1 MTEVS
6 RNSLARALDG
16 SELLSIARVTPPSR
30 VSGLMGPARSL
41 VEAVLATSRKGPV
54 VVVVPDERRLPPA
67 ASDLSSFLHALGS
80 DRRVLPFP
88 AFALDPY
95 RGLSPHLDVVA
106 ARLKALAAILARE
119 DVVVLA
125 SAPAVLYRTAEPSVL
140 KRSIRALR
148 PKDTVDPLELERF
161 FVLGGYRYED
171 PVTTPGDFT
180 RRGGILDVFPTA
192 SEWPVRVELIGDE
205 IEEIRTFDPES
216 QRARE
221 KLAVAEIGPASEW
234 PVSEESLRALGGDE
248 ALSRAGV
255 GFLVPILPQYQAS
268 LFDYLAPDDL
278 FIAEEPASI
287 AHAAESEWERVLTS
301 YAEADDLD
309 RSRYAEPVKLLL
321 DLGELDSRIE
331 SRAVSL
337 REMGI
342 LGEDTHHLSTHI
354 LPSYRGRVSEFLGEV
369 RARLDSGQQVRVFAG
384 GEGMAER
391 CVELFAEAGIAA
403 GRTADDSRGV
413 VHLELGSLSQSFAVP
428 SLALAILTASDVF
441 AEPPRPTA
449 RRGLKLG
456 RFLSDFRDLKV
467 GDYVVHTDHGIGVF
481 VGLSR
486 LEEPSARAQREPK
499 ASRDLPSQRFG
510 GSAEARRA
518 EAEARAA
525 GVGPRGTET
534 DPSAPAEPE
543 PQGSLPQR
551 FSTNRR
557 GGTELVALEYLGG
570 DKLYVPVDRLDLLE
584 KYSSSEGKRPRLDK
598 LGGTG
603 WERVKRRVRKSMR
616 DMAQELLRLYAQ
628 RKAAPGYAFSLD
640 NPWMREF
647 EGLFAFEE
655 TPDQRQAIED
665 VKRDMETP
673 SPMDRLICGDVG
685 YGKTEVAM
693 RAAFKTVSDGKQVAV
708 LVPTTV
714 LASQHLATF
723 QERFAP
729 FPVRIEML
737 SRFRS
742 RKEQKATL
750 DDLAAGKVDIVIG
763 THRLLSKDVSFAD
776 LGLLVVDEEQRF
788 GVSHKER
795 LKALRHGVD
804 ALALT
809 ATPIPRTLHMSLS
822 GIRDLSVIETPPK
835 DRMAIQTHISRLD
848 SKVLSEAIRYELGRG
863 GQVYFVHNRVGSIYS
878 MANYL
883 KRLVPEARIVVGHG
897 QMREHE
903 LEAVMLSFIRGEF
916 DILVSTTIIE
926 NGLDIPRVNTL
937 IVNRADRYGLSQ
949 LYQLR
954 GRVGRSNVRAYAYF
968 LVPEETHLT
977 PLARRR
983 LAAIREFSELGAG
996 FRIAAL
1002 DLELRGAGN
1011 LLGGEQHGHIDAVG
1025 FDLYC
1030 RLLDETVSELE
1041 TGEAPAAAR
1050 ANLNLR
1056 IELRIPEEFIPDM
1069 NQRMSIYKRASSA
1082 NDRETLERLQDETR
1096 DRYGP
1101 LPERLL
1107 QFFEYGRL
1115 KVLANDIG
1123 LSGIERE
1130 RGKLAFRLGPGA
1142 RLSAANLARL
1152 ATGLDEASVASEGET
1167 VVLRIPLAA
1176 GSEASEVLSGVR
1188 EVLLRLDRYS
1198 KMT

>member
-1 MTEVS
+1 MTERGRS
-6 RNSLARALDG
+6 SLDRALDG
-16 SELLSIARVTPPSR
+16 SEVLEIARVTPPAR

-41 VEAVLATSRKGPV
+41 VEAVLASSRKGPV

-67 ASDLSSFLHALGS
+67 VSDLTSFLHALGS
-80 DRRVLPFP
+80 ERRVLPFP

-106 ARLKALAAILARE
+106 ARLKALAGLLSRE
-119 DVVVLA
+119 DVIVVA

-140 KRSIRALR
+140 QSSTRTLR
-148 PKDTVDPLELERF
+148 PKETVDPLELERF

-180 RRGGILDVFPTA
+180 RRGGILDVFPSA
-192 SEWPVRVELIGDE
+192 SEWPIRIELVGDE

-216 QRARE
+216 QRTRE
-221 KLAVAEIGPASEW
+221 TLAEAKIGPASEW
-234 PVSEESLRALGGDE
+234 PVSEEHLRALGGDE
-248 ALSRAGV
+248 ALDRAGV
-255 GFLVPILPQYQAS
+255 GFLLPILPQYQAS
-268 LFDYLAPDDL
+268 LFDHLESDDL
-278 FIAEEPASI
+278 LIAEEPASI
-287 AHAAESEWERVLTS
+287 DHAAETEWERVLAS
-301 YAEADDLD
+301 YGEADDLE
-309 RSRYAEPVKLLL
+309 RSRYAEPAKLLM
-321 DLGELDSRIE
+321 DLGELGSRIE
-331 SRAVSL
+331 ERAVSL

-354 LPSYRGRVSEFLGEV
+354 LPSYRGRVTEFLNEV
-369 RARLDSGQQVRVFAG
+369 RARLDSGQHVRVFVG

-391 CVELFAEAGIAA
+391 CVELFTEAGIAA
-403 GRTADDSRGV
+403 GRAAEDPTGV
-413 VHLELGSLSQSFAVP
+413 VHLELGALSQSFAVP
-428 SLALAILTASDVF
+428 SIALAVFTASDVF
-441 AEPPRPTA
+441 TEPPRPTA

-467 GDYVVHTDHGIGVF
+467 GDYVVHTDHGIGIF
-481 VGLSR
+481 VGLSK
-486 LEEPSARAQREPK
+486 LEEA
-499 ASRDLPSQRFG
+499 
-510 GSAEARRA
+510 GS
-518 EAEARAA
+518 
-525 GVGPRGTET
+525 
-534 DPSAPAEPE
+534 
-543 PQGSLPQR
+543 
-551 FSTNRR
+551 
-557 GGTELVALEYLGG
+557 ELVALEYVGG

-584 KYSSSEGKRPRLDK
+584 KFSSSEGKQPRLDK

-603 WERVKRRVRKSMR
+603 WERVKRRVKKSMR
-616 DMAQELLRLYAQ
+616 DMAQELLKLYAQ
-628 RKAAPGYAFSLD
+628 RKASPGFAFSPD

-693 RAAFKTVSDGKQVAV
+693 RAAFKAVSDGKQVAV

-742 RKEQKATL
+742 RKEQKAVV
-750 DDLAAGKVDIVIG
+750 DDLEAGKVDIVIG
-763 THRLLSKDVSFAD
+763 THRLLSKDVAFAD

-795 LKALRHGVD
+795 LKALRQGVD
-804 ALALT
+804 AVTLT

-835 DRMAIQTHISRLD
+835 DRMAIQTHIARLD
-848 SKVLSEAIRYELGRG
+848 GKVLSEAIRYELGRS

-897 QMREHE
+897 QMNEQE
-903 LEAVMLSFIRGEF
+903 LESVMLAFIRGEF

-926 NGLDIPRVNTL
+926 NGLDIPLVNTL

-954 GRVGRSNVRAYAYF
+954 GRVGRSNRRAYAYL

-1082 NDRETLERLQDETR
+1082 RDRETLERLQDETR

-1115 KVLANDIG
+1115 QVLANDTG
-1123 LSGIERE
+1123 LSGVERE

-1142 RLSAANLARL
+1142 RLSPANLARL
-1152 ATGLDEASVASEGET
+1152 ATSIDEAAVAAEGDT
-1167 VVLRIPLAA
+1167 VVLRVPLPA
-1176 GSEASEVLSGVR
+1176 GSEATEVLSTIR

>member
-1 MTEVS
+1 MV
-6 RNSLARALDG
+6 
-16 SELLSIARVTPPSR
+16 
-30 VSGLMGPARSL
+30 
-41 VEAVLATSRKGPV
+41 VL
-54 VVVVPDERRLPPA
+54 VPDERRLPPA
-67 ASDLSSFLHALGS
+67 ISDLTSFLRALGS
-80 DRRVLPFP
+80 ERKVLPFP
-88 AFALDPY
+88 GFALDPY
-95 RGLSPHLDVVA
+95 RGLSPHLDIVT
-106 ARLKALAAILARE
+106 ARLEALGALLSRE
-119 DVVVLA
+119 EVVVVA
-125 SAPAVLYRTAEPSVL
+125 SAPAVLYRTAEPSL
-140 KRSIRALR
+140 LRSSIRTLR
-148 PKDTVDPLELERF
+148 PKETLDPLELERF

-171 PVTTPGDFT
+171 PVTTPGDFA
-180 RRGGILDVFPTA
+180 RRGGILDVFPPA
-192 SEWPVRVELIGDE
+192 SAWPLRLELLGDE
-205 IEEIRTFDPES
+205 IEEIRSFDPES

-221 KLAVAEIGPASEW
+221 TLGEARIGPAGEW
-234 PVSEESLRALGGDE
+234 PVTEEHLRALGGDE
-248 ALSRAGV
+248 VLTRAGM
-255 GFLVPILPQYQAS
+255 GFLLPALPQYQAS
-268 LFDYLAPDDL
+268 LFDYLGADGL
-278 FIAEEPASI
+278 LVAEEPAAI
-287 AHAAESEWERVLTS
+287 VHAAEAEWERVLAS
-301 YAEADDLD
+301 YGEAGEHD
-309 RSRYAEPVKLLL
+309 RARYAEPAKLLL
-321 DLGELDSRIE
+321 DLADLE
-331 SRAVSL
+331 SRMEVGAVSL
-337 REMGI
+337 REVDV
-342 LGEDTHHLSTHI
+342 LGSDTRHLSTHL
-354 LPSYRGRVSEFLGEV
+354 LPSYRGRVSEFLNEV
-369 RARLDSGQQVRVFAG
+369 RARLDSGQHVRVFVG

-391 CVELFAEAGIAA
+391 CVELFSEAGIAA
-403 GRTADDSRGV
+403 GRAAEEPAGV
-413 VHLELGSLSQSFAVP
+413 VHLELGALSQSFAVP
-428 SLALAILTASDVF
+428 SVSLAVFTASDVF
-441 AEPPRPTA
+441 AEPPRTTA

-467 GDYVVHTDHGIGVF
+467 GDYVVHTDHGIGLF
-481 VGLSR
+481 VGLSKID
-486 LEEPSARAQREPK
+486 SN
-499 ASRDLPSQRFG
+499 
-510 GSAEARRA
+510 
-518 EAEARAA
+518 
-525 GVGPRGTET
+525 GV
-534 DPSAPAEPE
+534 
-543 PQGSLPQR
+543 
-551 FSTNRR
+551 
-557 GGTELVALEYLGG
+557 ELVALEYAGG

-584 KYSSSEGKRPRLDK
+584 KYSSSEGKRPRIDK

-603 WERVKRRVRKSMR
+603 WERVKKRVRKSMR
-616 DMAQELLRLYAQ
+616 DMAQELLKLYAQ
-628 RKAAPGYAFSLD
+628 RKASKGFAFSPD
-640 NPWMREF
+640 SPWMREF

-655 TPDQRQAIED
+655 TPDQQQAIED
-665 VKRDMETP
+665 VKRDMEAP

-693 RAAFKTVSDGKQVAV
+693 RAAFKAVSDGKQVAV

-714 LASQHLATF
+714 LAFQHLATF

-742 RKEQKATL
+742 RKEQKTVL
-750 DDLAAGKVDIVIG
+750 EDLAAGKVDVIIG
-763 THRLLSKDVSFAD
+763 THRLLSKDVAFAD

-804 ALALT
+804 ALTLT

-835 DRMAIQTHISRLD
+835 DRMAIQTHIARLD

-897 QMREHE
+897 QMREQE
-903 LEAVMLSFIRGEF
+903 LENVMLSFIRGEF

-937 IVNRADRYGLSQ
+937 IVNRADRYGLAQ

-954 GRVGRSNVRAYAYF
+954 GRVGRSNRRAYAYL

-1030 RLLDETVSELE
+1030 RLLDETVQELE
-1041 TGEAPAAAR
+1041 TGVAPAAAR
-1050 ANLNLR
+1050 ASLNLR
-1056 IELRIPEEFIPDM
+1056 IELRIPEDFIHDM
-1069 NQRMSIYKRASSA
+1069 NQRMSIYKRASTA
-1082 NDRETLERLQDETR
+1082 RDRETLERLQDETR

-1115 KVLANDIG
+1115 QVLANDIG
-1123 LSGIERE
+1123 LSAIERE
-1130 RGKLAFRLGPGA
+1130 RGKLAFRIGPGA
-1142 RLSAANLARL
+1142 RLSPANLARL
-1152 ATGLDEASVASEGET
+1152 ATGIEAASVRVEGET
-1167 VVLRIPLAA
+1167 AVLAVPLPV
-1176 GSEASEVLSGVR
+1176 GSESTEVLTTVR

>member
-1 MTEVS
+1 MTERGPS
-6 RNSLARALDG
+6 SLDRALDG
-16 SELLSIARVTPPSR
+16 SELLEIARLTPPAR

-41 VEAVLATSRKGPV
+41 VEAVLASRRGPV

-67 ASDLSSFLHALGS
+67 VSDLSSFLHALGS
-80 DRRVLPFP
+80 ERKVLPFP

-106 ARLKALAAILARE
+106 ARLKALDAILARAA
-119 DVVVLA
+119 VVVVA

-140 KRSIRALR
+140 RSSIRTLR

-180 RRGGILDVFPTA
+180 RRGGILDVFPPA
-192 SEWPVRVELIGDE
+192 SEWPIRLELIGDE
-205 IEEIRTFDPES
+205 VEEIRTFDPES

-221 KLAVAEIGPASEW
+221 TLAEARIGPAGEW
-234 PVSEESLRALGGDE
+234 PISEQYVSALGGEE
-248 ALSRAGV
+248 ALTRAGV
-255 GFLVPILPQYQAS
+255 GFLLPTLPQYRAS
-268 LFDYLAPDDL
+268 LFDYLNPGDL
-278 FIAEEPASI
+278 LIAEEPASI
-287 AHAAESEWERVLTS
+287 AHAAEAEWERVLAS
-301 YAEADDLD
+301 YAEADELD
-309 RSRYAEPVKLLL
+309 RARYAEPAKLLM
-321 DLGELDSRIE
+321 DLGELDSGIE
-331 SRAVSL
+331 ERAVSL
-337 REMGI
+337 REMGL
-342 LGEDTHHLSTHI
+342 LGDDTHHLSTQI
-354 LPSYRGRVSEFLGEV
+354 LPSYRGRVSEFLNEV
-369 RARLDSGQQVRVFAG
+369 RARLDSGQHVRVFVG

-391 CVELFAEAGIAA
+391 CVELFSEAGIAA
-403 GRTADDSRGV
+403 GRAALDPTGV

-428 SLALAILTASDVF
+428 SLSLAVFTASDVF

-481 VGLSR
+481 VGLSKID
-486 LEEPSARAQREPK
+486 AN
-499 ASRDLPSQRFG
+499 
-510 GSAEARRA
+510 
-518 EAEARAA
+518 
-525 GVGPRGTET
+525 GV
-534 DPSAPAEPE
+534 
-543 PQGSLPQR
+543 
-551 FSTNRR
+551 
-557 GGTELVALEYLGG
+557 ELVALEYVGG

-584 KYSSSEGKRPRLDK
+584 KYSSSEGKQPRLDK

-603 WERVKRRVRKSMR
+603 WERVKKRVRKSMR

-628 RKAAPGYAFSLD
+628 RKAAPGFAFSPD
-640 NPWMREF
+640 NQWMREF
-647 EGLFAFEE
+647 EGLFAYEE
-655 TPDQRQAIED
+655 TPDQKQAIED

-673 SPMDRLICGDVG
+673 SPMDRLVCGDVG

-693 RAAFKTVSDGKQVAV
+693 RAAFKAVSDGKQVAV

-714 LASQHLATF
+714 LASQHQATF

-742 RKEQKATL
+742 RKEQKAVL
-750 DDLAAGKVDIVIG
+750 DDLAAGKVDVVIG
-763 THRLLSKDVSFAD
+763 THRLLSKDVVFSD

-804 ALALT
+804 ALTLT

-835 DRMAIQTHISRLD
+835 DRMAIQTHIARLD
-848 SKVLSEAIRYELGRG
+848 SKVLSESIRYELGRG

-878 MANYL
+878 MASYL

-897 QMREHE
+897 QMKEHE
-903 LEAVMLSFIRGEF
+903 LEGVMLAFIRGEF

-926 NGLDIPRVNTL
+926 NGLDIPLVNTL

-954 GRVGRSNVRAYAYF
+954 GRVGRSNRRAYAYL

-1041 TGEAPAAAR
+1041 TGEPAASSR

-1056 IELRIPEEFIPDM
+1056 IELRIPEDFIPDM

-1082 NDRETLERLQDETR
+1082 RDRETLERLQEETR

-1115 KVLANDIG
+1115 QVLANDIG
-1123 LSGIERE
+1123 LSAIERE

-1142 RLSAANLARL
+1142 RLSPANLARL
-1152 ATGLDEASVASEGET
+1152 ATGIDEAAVAAEGDT
-1167 VVLRIPLAA
+1167 AVLRVPLPT
-1176 GSEASEVLSGVR
+1176 GSEATEVLYAVR

>member
-1 MTEVS
+1 MTERGPS
-6 RNSLARALDG
+6 SLDRALVG
-16 SELLSIARVTPPSR
+16 TEVLEIARLSPPAR

-41 VEAVLATSRKGPV
+41 VEAVLASRRGPV

-67 ASDLSSFLHALGS
+67 VSDLSSFLHALGS
-80 DRRVLPFP
+80 ERRVLPFP

-106 ARLKALAAILARE
+106 ARLKSLAAILSRE
-119 DVVVLA
+119 DVVVIA

-140 KRSIRALR
+140 RSSIRTLR
-148 PKDTVDPLELERF
+148 PRDAVDPLELERF
-161 FVLGGYRYED
+161 FILGGYRYED

-180 RRGGILDVFPTA
+180 RRGGILDVFPPA
-192 SEWPVRVELIGDE
+192 SEWPLRLELIGDE

-221 KLAVAEIGPASEW
+221 TLAEATIGPAGEW
-234 PVSEESLRALGGDE
+234 PVSEEHLSALGGDDSLARE
-248 ALSRAGV
+248 GV
-255 GFLVPILPQYQAS
+255 GFLLPVLPQFRAS
-268 LFDYLAPDDL
+268 LFDYLGADDL
-278 FIAEEPASI
+278 LIAEEPASI
-287 AHAAESEWERVLTS
+287 AHAAEGEWERVLAS
-301 YAEADDLD
+301 FGEADDLD
-309 RSRYAEPVKLLL
+309 RSRYAEPAQLLM
-321 DLGELDSRIE
+321 DLGELESRIE
-331 SRAVSL
+331 ERAVSL

-342 LGEDTHHLSTHI
+342 LGDDTHHLSTQI
-354 LPSYRGRVSEFLGEV
+354 LPAYRGRVSEFLDEV
-369 RARLDSGQQVRVFAG
+369 RARLDSGQHVRVFAG

-391 CVELFAEAGIAA
+391 CVELFSEAGIAA
-403 GRTADDSRGV
+403 GRAAEDPTGV
-413 VHLELGSLSQSFAVP
+413 VHLELGSLSQSFAIP
-428 SLALAILTASDVF
+428 SLSLAVFTASDVF

-481 VGLSR
+481 VGLSK
-486 LEEPSARAQREPK
+486 LEES
-499 ASRDLPSQRFG
+499 G
-510 GSAEARRA
+510 
-518 EAEARAA
+518 
-525 GVGPRGTET
+525 
-534 DPSAPAEPE
+534 
-543 PQGSLPQR
+543 
-551 FSTNRR
+551 N
-557 GGTELVALEYLGG
+557 ELVALEYVGG

-584 KYSSSEGKRPRLDK
+584 KYSSSEGKKPRLDK

-616 DMAQELLRLYAQ
+616 DMAQELLKLYAQ
-628 RKAAPGYAFSLD
+628 RKAATGFAFSPD
-640 NPWMREF
+640 NQWMREF

-655 TPDQRQAIED
+655 TPDQKQAIDD

-693 RAAFKTVSDGKQVAV
+693 RAAFKAVSDGKQVAV

-742 RKEQKATL
+742 RKEQKAVL
-750 DDLAAGKVDIVIG
+750 EDLAAGKVDIVIG
-763 THRLLSKDVSFAD
+763 THRLLSKDVVFSD

-804 ALALT
+804 ALTLT

-835 DRMAIQTHISRLD
+835 DRMAIQTHIARLD
-848 SKVLSEAIRYELGRG
+848 AKVLSESIRYELGRG

-897 QMREHE
+897 QMKEHE
-903 LEAVMLSFIRGEF
+903 LEGVMLSFIRGEF

-926 NGLDIPRVNTL
+926 NGLDIPLVNTL

-954 GRVGRSNVRAYAYF
+954 GRVGRSNRRAYAYL

-977 PLARRR
+977 PIARRR

-1041 TGEAPAAAR
+1041 TGEAAASSR

-1056 IELRIPEEFIPDM
+1056 IELRIPEDFIPDM

-1082 NDRETLERLQDETR
+1082 RDRETLERLQDETR

-1115 KVLANDIG
+1115 QVLANDIG
-1123 LSGIERE
+1123 LSAIERE
-1130 RGKLAFRLGPGA
+1130 RGKIAFRLGPGA
-1142 RLSAANLARL
+1142 RLSPANLARL
-1152 ATGLDEASVASEGET
+1152 ATGIDQAVVAAEGDT
-1167 VVLRIPLAA
+1167 AILRVPLPS
-1176 GSEASEVLSGVR
+1176 GSEATEVLYAVR

>member
-1 MTEVS
+1 MTERARS
-6 RNSLARALDG
+6 SLDRALDG
-16 SELLSIARVTPPSR
+16 SEVLEIARVTPPAR

-41 VEAVLATSRKGPV
+41 VEAVLASSRKGPV

-67 ASDLSSFLHALGS
+67 ISDLTSFLHALGS
-80 DRRVLPFP
+80 ERRVLPFP

-106 ARLKALAAILARE
+106 ARLKALAGLLSRE
-119 DVVVLA
+119 DVIVVA
-125 SAPAVLYRTAEPSVL
+125 SAPALLYRTAEPSVL
-140 KRSIRALR
+140 QSSTRTLR
-148 PKDTVDPLELERF
+148 PKETVDPLELERF

-180 RRGGILDVFPTA
+180 RRGGILDVFPSA
-192 SEWPVRVELIGDE
+192 SEWPIRIELVGDE

-216 QRARE
+216 QRTRE
-221 KLAVAEIGPASEW
+221 TLEEAKIGPASEW
-234 PVSEESLRALGGDE
+234 PVSEEHLRALGGDE
-248 ALSRAGV
+248 ALVRAGV
-255 GFLVPILPQYQAS
+255 GFLLPILPQYQAS
-268 LFDYLAPDDL
+268 LFDYLESDDL
-278 FIAEEPASI
+278 LIAEEPASI
-287 AHAAESEWERVLTS
+287 AHAAEAEWERVLAS
-301 YAEADDLD
+301 YGEADELD
-309 RSRYAEPVKLLL
+309 RSRYAEPAKLLM

-331 SRAVSL
+331 ERAVSL

-342 LGEDTHHLSTHI
+342 LGEETHHLSTHI
-354 LPSYRGRVSEFLGEV
+354 LPSYRGRVSEFLNEV
-369 RARLDSGQQVRVFAG
+369 RARLDSGQHVRVFVG

-391 CVELFAEAGIAA
+391 CVELFSEAGIAA
-403 GRTADDSRGV
+403 GRTADDPRGV
-413 VHLELGSLSQSFAVP
+413 VHLELGALSQSFAVP
-428 SLALAILTASDVF
+428 SLALAVFTASDVF
-441 AEPPRPTA
+441 TEPPRLTA

-481 VGLSR
+481 VGLSK
-486 LEEPSARAQREPK
+486 LEEPSARAQREPQ
-499 ASRDLPSQRFG
+499 ASR
-510 GSAEARRA
+510 
-518 EAEARAA
+518 EARAV
-525 GVGPRGTET
+525 GVVPHGT
-534 DPSAPAEPE
+534 DRS
-543 PQGSLPQR
+543 
-551 FSTNRR
+551 
-557 GGTELVALEYLGG
+557 GGTELVALEYVGG

-584 KYSSSEGKRPRLDK
+584 KYSSSEGKQPRLDK

-616 DMAQELLRLYAQ
+616 DMAQELLKLYAQ
-628 RKAAPGYAFSLD
+628 RKASPGFAFAPD
-640 NPWMREF
+640 NAWLREF

-655 TPDQRQAIED
+655 TPDQQQAIED
-665 VKRDMETP
+665 VRRDMETP

-693 RAAFKTVSDGKQVAV
+693 RAAFKAVSDGKQVAV

-729 FPVRIEML
+729 FPVRIDML

-742 RKEQKATL
+742 RKEQKAVL

-763 THRLLSKDVSFAD
+763 THRLLSKDVAFSD

-788 GVSHKER
+788 GVTHKER

-804 ALALT
+804 ALTLT

-835 DRMAIQTHISRLD
+835 DRMAIQTHIARLD
-848 SKVLSEAIRYELGRG
+848 GKVLSEAIRYELGRS

-897 QMREHE
+897 QMNEQE
-903 LEAVMLSFIRGEF
+903 LESVMLSFIRGEF

-926 NGLDIPRVNTL
+926 NGLDIPLVNTL

-954 GRVGRSNVRAYAYF
+954 GRVGRSNRRAYAYL

-1041 TGEAPAAAR
+1041 TGEAPAALR

-1082 NDRETLERLQDETR
+1082 RDRETLERLQDETR

-1115 KVLANDIG
+1115 QVLANDVG

-1142 RLSAANLARL
+1142 RLSPANLARL
-1152 ATGLDEASVASEGET
+1152 ATGIDEAAIAAEGDT
-1167 VVLRIPLAA
+1167 VVLRVPLPT
-1176 GSEASEVLSGVR
+1176 GSEATEVLSAIR

>member
-1 MTEVS
+1 MTERGRS
-6 RNSLARALDG
+6 SLDRALDG
-16 SELLSIARVTPPSR
+16 SEVLEIARVTAPAR

-41 VEAVLATSRKGPV
+41 VEAVLASSRRGAV
-54 VVVVPDERRLPPA
+54 VLLVPDERRLPPA
-67 ASDLSSFLHALGS
+67 VSDLTSFLHALGS

-106 ARLKALAAILARE
+106 ARLKALAALLARE
-119 DVVVLA
+119 DVVVVA

-140 KRSIRALR
+140 QSSIRTLR
-148 PKDTVDPLELERF
+148 PKETVDPLALERI

-180 RRGGILDVFPTA
+180 RRGGILDVFPPT
-192 SEWPVRVELIGDE
+192 SDWPIRLELVGDE
-205 IEEIRTFDPES
+205 VEEIRTFDPES
-216 QRARE
+216 QRTRE
-221 KLAVAEIGPASEW
+221 TLAEAKLGPASEW
-234 PVSEESLRALGGDE
+234 PISEETLLALGGDE
-248 ALSRAGV
+248 ALARAGV
-255 GFLVPILPQYQAS
+255 GFLLPILPHYRAS
-268 LFDYLAPDDL
+268 LIDYLAPDDL
-278 FIAEEPASI
+278 LIAEEPASI
-287 AHAAESEWERVLTS
+287 GHAAETEWERVLAS
-301 YAEADDLD
+301 YGEADDLD
-309 RSRYAEPVKLLL
+309 RSRYAEPAKLLM
-321 DLGELDSRIE
+321 DLSELESRIE
-331 SRAVSL
+331 ERAVSL
-337 REMGI
+337 REMGM
-342 LGEDTHHLSTHI
+342 LGEDTHHLSTHV
-354 LPSYRGRVSEFLGEV
+354 LPSYRGRVSEFLNEV
-369 RARLDSGQQVRVFAG
+369 RSRLDSGQHVRVFVG

-391 CVELFAEAGIAA
+391 CVELFSEAGIAA
-403 GRTADDSRGV
+403 GRNAEVPEGV
-413 VHLELGSLSQSFAVP
+413 VHLELGALSQSFAVP
-428 SLALAILTASDVF
+428 SLSLAVFTASDVF
-441 AEPPRPTA
+441 TEPPRPTA

-481 VGLSR
+481 VGLS
-486 LEEPSARAQREPK
+486 K
-499 ASRDLPSQRFG
+499 IDDN
-510 GSAEARRA
+510 
-518 EAEARAA
+518 
-525 GVGPRGTET
+525 GV
-534 DPSAPAEPE
+534 
-543 PQGSLPQR
+543 
-551 FSTNRR
+551 
-557 GGTELVALEYLGG
+557 ELVALEYVGG

-584 KYSSSEGKRPRLDK
+584 KYSSSEGKQPRLDK

-616 DMAQELLRLYAQ
+616 DMAQELLKLYAQ
-628 RKAAPGYAFSLD
+628 RKAAPGFAFSPD
-640 NPWMREF
+640 SPWMREF

-655 TPDQRQAIED
+655 TPDQQQSIED

-673 SPMDRLICGDVG
+673 SSMDRLICGDVG

-693 RAAFKTVSDGKQVAV
+693 RAAFKAVSDGKQVAV

-714 LASQHLATF
+714 LASQHQATF

-742 RKEQKATL
+742 RTEQKAVL
-750 DDLAAGKVDIVIG
+750 EDLAAGKVDIVIG
-763 THRLLSKDVSFAD
+763 THRLLSKDVVFSD

-804 ALALT
+804 ALTLT

-835 DRMAIQTHISRLD
+835 DRMAIQTHIARLD

-897 QMREHE
+897 QMKEHE
-903 LEAVMLSFIRGEF
+903 LEGVMLAFIRGEF

-926 NGLDIPRVNTL
+926 NGLDIPLVNTL

-954 GRVGRSNVRAYAYF
+954 GRVGRSNRRAYAYL

-1050 ANLNLR
+1050 TTLNLR
-1056 IELRIPEEFIPDM
+1056 IGLRIPEEFIPDM

-1082 NDRETLERLQDETR
+1082 RDRETLERLQDETR

-1115 KVLANDIG
+1115 QVLASDIG
-1123 LSGIERE
+1123 LSAIERE

-1142 RLSAANLARL
+1142 RLSPANLARL
-1152 ATGLDEASVASEGET
+1152 ATGIDQAAVGAERDTA
-1167 VVLRIPLAA
+1167 VLRVPLPA
-1176 GSEASEVLSGVR
+1176 GSEATEVLSAIR

>member
-1 MTEVS
+1 MTERGRS
-6 RNSLARALDG
+6 SLDRVLDG
-16 SELLSIARVTPPSR
+16 SEVLEIARVTPPAR

-41 VEAVLATSRKGPV
+41 VAAVLASSRKSPV
-54 VVVVPDERRLPPA
+54 LVVVPDERRLPPA
-67 ASDLSSFLHALGS
+67 ISDLTSFLHALGS

-106 ARLKALAAILARE
+106 ARLKALAAILSRE
-119 DVVVLA
+119 DVVVVG
-125 SAPAVLYRTAEPSVL
+125 SAPAVLYRTAEPAVL
-140 KRSIRALR
+140 QRSIRTLR
-148 PKDTVDPLELERF
+148 PKETVDPLELERF

-180 RRGGILDVFPTA
+180 RRGGILDVFPPA
-192 SEWPVRVELIGDE
+192 SEWPIRIELAGDE

-216 QRARE
+216 QRTRE
-221 KLAVAEIGPASEW
+221 RLADAKIGPASEW
-234 PVSEESLRALGGDE
+234 PVSEEHLSALGGDE
-248 ALSRAGV
+248 ALARAGV
-255 GFLVPILPQYQAS
+255 GFLLPILPQYQAS
-268 LFDYLAPDDL
+268 LFDYLAPHDVL
-278 FIAEEPASI
+278 IAEEPASI
-287 AHAAESEWERVLTS
+287 AHAAEAEWERVLAS
-301 YAEADDLD
+301 YGEAGNLD
-309 RSRYAEPVKLLL
+309 RSRYAEPAKLLM

-331 SRAVSL
+331 ERAVSL
-337 REMGI
+337 REMGL
-342 LGEDTHHLSTHI
+342 LGEDTHHLSTHV
-354 LPSYRGRVSEFLGEV
+354 LASYRGRVSEFLNEV
-369 RARLDSGQQVRVFAG
+369 RARLDARQHVRVFVG

-391 CVELFAEAGIAA
+391 CVELFSEAGIAA
-403 GRTADDSRGV
+403 GRAAEDPAGV

-428 SLALAILTASDVF
+428 SLSLAVFTASDVF

-481 VGLSR
+481 VGLSK
-486 LEEPSARAQREPK
+486 LEN
-499 ASRDLPSQRFG
+499 G
-510 GSAEARRA
+510 GS
-518 EAEARAA
+518 
-525 GVGPRGTET
+525 
-534 DPSAPAEPE
+534 
-543 PQGSLPQR
+543 
-551 FSTNRR
+551 
-557 GGTELVALEYLGG
+557 ELVSLEYIGG

-584 KYSSSEGKRPRLDK
+584 KYSSSEAKRPRLDK
-598 LGGTG
+598 LGGMG
-603 WERVKRRVRKSMR
+603 WEKIKRRVKKSMR
-616 DMAQELLRLYAQ
+616 DMAQELLKLYAQ
-628 RKAAPGYAFSLD
+628 RKAAPGFAFSPD

-655 TPDQRQAIED
+655 TPDQQQAIED

-714 LASQHLATF
+714 LASQHQATF
-723 QERFAP
+723 RERFAP

-742 RKEQKATL
+742 RAEQKVVL
-750 DDLAAGKVDIVIG
+750 EDLAAGKVDIVIG
-763 THRLLSKDVSFAD
+763 THRLLSKDVVFAD

-804 ALALT
+804 AVTLT

-822 GIRDLSVIETPPK
+822 GIRDLSIIETPPK
-835 DRMAIQTHISRLD
+835 DRMAIQTHIARLD
-848 SKVLSEAIRYELGRG
+848 AKVLSEAIRYELGRG

-883 KRLVPEARIVVGHG
+883 KRLVPEARIIVGHG

-903 LEAVMLSFIRGEF
+903 LEGVMLSFIGGEF

-926 NGLDIPRVNTL
+926 NGLDIPLVNTL

-954 GRVGRSNVRAYAYF
+954 GRVGRSNRRAYAYL

-977 PLARRR
+977 PVARTR

-1041 TGEAPAAAR
+1041 TGEAPAALR
-1050 ANLNLR
+1050 TSLNLR

-1069 NQRMSIYKRASSA
+1069 NQRMSIYKRASSTR
-1082 NDRETLERLQDETR
+1082 DRETLERLQDETR

-1115 KVLANDIG
+1115 QVLANEIG

-1130 RGKLAFRLGPGA
+1130 RGRLAFRLGPGA
-1142 RLSAANLARL
+1142 KLSPANLARL
-1152 ATGLDEASVASEGET
+1152 ATGIDESTVAAEGDT
-1167 VVLRIPLAA
+1167 VVLRVPLPV
-1176 GSEASEVLSGVR
+1176 GSEATEILTAIR

>member
-1 MTEVS
+1 MTGRGRS
-6 RNSLARALDG
+6 SLDRALEG
-16 SELLSIARVTPPSR
+16 SGVLEIARVTPPAR

-41 VEAVLATSRKGPV
+41 VEAVLARRIGPV

-67 ASDLSSFLHALGS
+67 VSDLSSFLRALGS
-80 DRRVLPFP
+80 ERKVLPFP

-106 ARLKALAAILARE
+106 ARLKALAALVARE
-119 DVVVLA
+119 EAVVVA
-125 SAPAVLYRTAEPSVL
+125 SAPAILYRTAEPAVL
-140 KRSIRALR
+140 QSSIRTLR
-148 PKDTVDPLELERF
+148 PKETVDPLELERF

-171 PVTTPGDFT
+171 PVTTPGDFA
-180 RRGGILDVFPTA
+180 RRGGILDVFPPA
-192 SEWPVRVELIGDE
+192 SEWPIRLELIGDE
-205 IEEIRTFDPES
+205 VEEIRTFDPES

-221 KLAVAEIGPASEW
+221 TLAEAKIGPAGEW
-234 PVSEESLRALGGDE
+234 PVSEEHLLALGGE
-248 ALSRAGV
+248 EVLARAGV
-255 GFLVPILPQYQAS
+255 GFLLPILPQYRAS
-268 LFDYLAPDDL
+268 LFDYLAPGHL
-278 FIAEEPASI
+278 LVAEEPAAI
-287 AHAAESEWERVLTS
+287 AHAAETEWERVLAS
-301 YAEADDLD
+301 YGEAGDED
-309 RSRYAEPVKLLL
+309 RSRYAEPAKLLMDLSEL
-321 DLGELDSRIE
+321 DLRIE
-331 SRAVSL
+331 KEAVSL
-337 REMGI
+337 REVDV
-342 LGEDTHHLSTHI
+342 LGGDTHHLSTHI
-354 LPSYRGRVSEFLGEV
+354 LPSYRGRVSEFLNEV
-369 RARLDSGQQVRVFAG
+369 RARLDSGQHVRVFVG

-391 CVELFAEAGIAA
+391 CVELFSEAGIAA
-403 GRTADDSRGV
+403 GRAAEEPAGV
-413 VHLELGSLSQSFAVP
+413 VHLELGPLSQSFAVP
-428 SLALAILTASDVF
+428 SLSLAVFTASDVF

-467 GDYVVHTDHGIGVF
+467 GDYVVHTDHGIGIF

-486 LEEPSARAQREPK
+486 LEPSARAQREPQASRGARAVGVGPHGIDEEPSARAQREPR
-499 ASRDLPSQRFG
+499 ASR
-510 GSAEARRA
+510 
-518 EAEARAA
+518 EARA
-525 GVGPRGTET
+525 GGLGPHGTDQSRGTE
-534 DPSAPAEPE
+534 
-543 PQGSLPQR
+543 
-551 FSTNRR
+551 F
-557 GGTELVALEYLGG
+557 VALEYVGG

-584 KYSSSEGKRPRLDK
+584 KYSSSEGKQPRLDK

-603 WERVKRRVRKSMR
+603 WERVKGRVRKSMR
-616 DMAQELLRLYAQ
+616 DMAQELLKLYAQ
-628 RKAAPGYAFSLD
+628 RKASPGFAFSED

-655 TPDQRQAIED
+655 TPDQQQAIED

-693 RAAFKTVSDGKQVAV
+693 RAAFKAVSDGKQVAV

-742 RKEQKATL
+742 RKEQKAVL
-750 DDLAAGKVDIVIG
+750 DDLAAGKVDIIIG
-763 THRLLSKDVSFAD
+763 THRLLSKDVAFAD

-795 LKALRHGVD
+795 LKSLRHGID
-804 ALALT
+804 ALTLT

-835 DRMAIQTHISRLD
+835 DRMAIQTNIARLD
-848 SKVLSEAIRYELGRG
+848 GKVLSEAIRYELGRG

-897 QMREHE
+897 QMKEQE
-903 LEAVMLSFIRGEF
+903 LENVMLSFIRGEF
-916 DILVSTTIIE
+916 DMLVSTTIIE

-937 IVNRADRYGLSQ
+937 IVNRADRCGLAQ

-954 GRVGRSNVRAYAYF
+954 GRVGRSNRRAYAYL
-968 LVPEETHLT
+968 LVPEETHLS

-1011 LLGGEQHGHIDAVG
+1011 LLGGEQHGHIDALG

-1030 RLLDETVSELE
+1030 RLLDETVQELE
-1041 TGEAPAAAR
+1041 TGEAPALAR
-1050 ANLNLR
+1050 ASLNLR

-1069 NQRMSIYKRASSA
+1069 NQRMSIYKRASA
-1082 NDRETLERLQDETR
+1082 ARDRETLERLQEETR

-1115 KVLANDIG
+1115 QVLANDIG
-1123 LSGIERE
+1123 LSAIERE
-1130 RGKLAFRLGPGA
+1130 RGKIAFRLSPGA
-1142 RLSAANLARL
+1142 KLSAATLARL
-1152 ATGLDEASVASEGET
+1152 ATGIEEASVRAEGET
-1167 VVLRIPLAA
+1167 AVLRVPIPA
-1176 GSEASEVLSGVR
+1176 GSEATEVLTTVR
-1188 EVLLRLDRYS
+1188 EVLLRLERYS

>member
-1 MTEVS
+1 MTERARS
-6 RNSLARALDG
+6 SLDRALDG
-16 SELLSIARVTPPSR
+16 SEVLEIARVTPPAR

-41 VEAVLATSRKGPV
+41 VEAVLASSRKGPV

-67 ASDLSSFLHALGS
+67 ISDLTSFLHALGS
-80 DRRVLPFP
+80 ERRVLPFP

-106 ARLKALAAILARE
+106 ARLKALAGLLSRE
-119 DVVVLA
+119 DVIVVA
-125 SAPAVLYRTAEPSVL
+125 SAPALLYRTAEPSVL
-140 KRSIRALR
+140 QSSTRTLR
-148 PKDTVDPLELERF
+148 PKETVDPLELERF

-180 RRGGILDVFPTA
+180 RRGGILDVFPSA
-192 SEWPVRVELIGDE
+192 SEWPIRIELVGDE

-216 QRARE
+216 QRTRE
-221 KLAVAEIGPASEW
+221 TLEEAKIGPASEW
-234 PVSEESLRALGGDE
+234 PVSEEHLRALGGDE
-248 ALSRAGV
+248 ALVRAGV
-255 GFLVPILPQYQAS
+255 GFLLPILPQYQAS
-268 LFDYLAPDDL
+268 LFDYLESDDL
-278 FIAEEPASI
+278 LIAEEPASI
-287 AHAAESEWERVLTS
+287 AHAAEAEWERVLAS
-301 YAEADDLD
+301 YGETDDLD
-309 RSRYAEPVKLLL
+309 RSRYAEPAKLLM
-321 DLGELDSRIE
+321 DLGELGSRIE
-331 SRAVSL
+331 ERAVSL

-354 LPSYRGRVSEFLGEV
+354 LPSYRGRVTEFLNEV
-369 RARLDSGQQVRVFAG
+369 RARLDSGQHVRVFVG

-391 CVELFAEAGIAA
+391 CVELFSEAGIAA
-403 GRTADDSRGV
+403 GRAAEDPTGV
-413 VHLELGSLSQSFAVP
+413 VHLELGALSQSFAVP
-428 SLALAILTASDVF
+428 SLALAVFTASDVF
-441 AEPPRPTA
+441 TEPPRPTA

-481 VGLSR
+481 VGLSK
-486 LEEPSARAQREPK
+486 LEEA
-499 ASRDLPSQRFG
+499 
-510 GSAEARRA
+510 GS
-518 EAEARAA
+518 
-525 GVGPRGTET
+525 
-534 DPSAPAEPE
+534 
-543 PQGSLPQR
+543 
-551 FSTNRR
+551 
-557 GGTELVALEYLGG
+557 ELVALEYVGG

-584 KYSSSEGKRPRLDK
+584 KYSSSEGKQPRLDK

-603 WERVKRRVRKSMR
+603 WERVKRRVKKSMR
-616 DMAQELLRLYAQ
+616 DMAQELLKLYAQ
-628 RKAAPGYAFSLD
+628 RKASPGFAFSPD

-655 TPDQRQAIED
+655 TPDQKQAIED
-665 VKRDMETP
+665 VKQDMETP

-693 RAAFKTVSDGKQVAV
+693 RAAFKAISDGKQVAV
-708 LVPTTV
+708 LVPTTI

-742 RKEQKATL
+742 RKEQKAVL

-763 THRLLSKDVSFAD
+763 THRLLSKDVAFAD

-804 ALALT
+804 ALTLT

-835 DRMAIQTHISRLD
+835 DRMAIQTHIARLD
-848 SKVLSEAIRYELGRG
+848 GKVLSEAIRYELGRS

-897 QMREHE
+897 QMNEQE
-903 LEAVMLSFIRGEF
+903 LESVMLSFIRGEF

-954 GRVGRSNVRAYAYF
+954 GRVGRSNRRAYAYL

-1050 ANLNLR
+1050 ASLNLR

-1082 NDRETLERLQDETR
+1082 RDRETLERLQDETR

-1115 KVLANDIG
+1115 QVLANDTG
-1123 LSGIERE
+1123 LSGVERE

-1142 RLSAANLARL
+1142 RLSPANLARL
-1152 ATGLDEASVASEGET
+1152 ATSIDEAAVAAEGDT
-1167 VVLRIPLAA
+1167 VVLRVPLPA
-1176 GSEASEVLSGVR
+1176 GSEATEVLSAIR

>member
-1 MTEVS
+1 MTE
-6 RNSLARALDG
+6 RGHGSLDRALEG
-16 SELLSIARVTPPSR
+16 SEVLAIARVRAPAR

-41 VEAVLATSRKGPV
+41 FEALLASSRKGPV
-54 VVVVPDERRLPPA
+54 LVVVPDERRLPPA
-67 ASDLSSFLHALGS
+67 VSDLASFLHALGS
-80 DRRVLPFP
+80 ERRVLPFP

-106 ARLKALAAILARE
+106 ARLKALAALLADE
-119 DVVVLA
+119 DVVVVG
-125 SAPAVLYRTAEPSVL
+125 SAAAVLYRTAEPLVL
-140 KRSIRALR
+140 ESSFRTLR
-148 PKDTVDPLELERF
+148 PKETVDALELERS

-180 RRGGILDVFPTA
+180 RRGGILDVFPPA
-192 SEWPVRVELIGDE
+192 SDWPIRLELLGDE

-221 KLAVAEIGPASEW
+221 SLPEARIGPASEW
-234 PVSEESLRALGGDE
+234 PVSEEDLRALGGDE
-248 ALSRAGV
+248 VQARAGV
-255 GFLVPILPQYQAS
+255 GFLLPILPKYQAS
-268 LFDYLAPDDL
+268 PFDYLGSSGL
-278 FIAEEPASI
+278 LIAEEPASI
-287 AHAAESEWERVLTS
+287 VHGGEAEWERVLAS
-301 YAEADDLD
+301 YGEPPELGRA
-309 RSRYAEPVKLLL
+309 RYAEPAKLLM
-321 DLGELDSRIE
+321 DLRELESRIE
-331 SRAVSL
+331 ESAVSL

-342 LGEDTHHLSTHI
+342 LGEETHHLSTHI
-354 LPSYRGRVSEFLGEV
+354 LPSYRGRVSEFLSEV
-369 RARLDSGQQVRVFAG
+369 RQRLDSGQHVRVFAG

-391 CVELFAEAGIAA
+391 CVELFSEAGIAA
-403 GRTADDSRGV
+403 GRAAFDPAGV
-413 VHLELGSLSQSFAVP
+413 VHLELGALSQSFAVP
-428 SLALAILTASDVF
+428 SLSLAVFTASDVF

-481 VGLSR
+481 VGLSK
-486 LEEPSARAQREPK
+486 LEE
-499 ASRDLPSQRFG
+499 G
-510 GSAEARRA
+510 GS
-518 EAEARAA
+518 
-525 GVGPRGTET
+525 
-534 DPSAPAEPE
+534 
-543 PQGSLPQR
+543 
-551 FSTNRR
+551 
-557 GGTELVALEYLGG
+557 ELVALEYVGG

-584 KYSSSEGKRPRLDK
+584 KFSSSEGKRPRLDK

-603 WERVKRRVRKSMR
+603 WERVKRRVKKSMR

-628 RKAAPGYAFSLD
+628 RKASPGFAFSED

-647 EGLFAFEE
+647 EGLFVFEE
-655 TPDQRQAIED
+655 TPDQQQAIED

-693 RAAFKTVSDGKQVAV
+693 RAAFKAVSDGKQVAV

-714 LASQHLATF
+714 LAFQHLATF

-742 RKEQKATL
+742 RKEQKAAL
-750 DDLAAGKVDIVIG
+750 ADLAAGKVDIIIG
-763 THRLLSKDVSFAD
+763 THRLLSKDVAFSD

-788 GVSHKER
+788 GVTHKER
-795 LKALRHGVD
+795 LKGLRYGVD
-804 ALALT
+804 ALTLT

-822 GIRDLSVIETPPK
+822 GIRDLSIIETPPK
-835 DRMAIQTHISRLD
+835 DRMAIQTHIARLD
-848 SKVLSEAIRYELGRG
+848 AKVLSEAIRYELSRS

-883 KRLVPEARIVVGHG
+883 KRLVPEARIAVGHG
-897 QMREHE
+897 QMKEQE
-903 LEAVMLSFIRGEF
+903 LENVMLTFIRGEF

-926 NGLDIPRVNTL
+926 NGLDIPLVNTL

-954 GRVGRSNVRAYAYF
+954 GRVGRSSRRAYAYL

-1030 RLLDETVSELE
+1030 RLLDETVLELE
-1041 TGEAPAAAR
+1041 SGEAATAAR

-1069 NQRMSIYKRASSA
+1069 NQRMSLYKRASSA
-1082 NDRETLERLQDETR
+1082 RDRETLERLQDETR

-1115 KVLANDIG
+1115 QVLASDIG
-1123 LSGIERE
+1123 LTGIERE
-1130 RGKLAFRLGPGA
+1130 RGKLAFRLGTSA
-1142 RLSAANLARL
+1142 RISPANLARL
-1152 ATGLDEASVASEGET
+1152 AISMDEAAVAAETDT
-1167 VVLRIPLAA
+1167 VVLRVPLPV
-1176 GSEASEVLSGVR
+1176 GSESAEVLYAVR

>member
-1 MTEVS
+1 MTERGRS
-6 RNSLARALDG
+6 SLDRALDG
-16 SELLSIARVTPPSR
+16 SEVLEIARVTPPAR

-41 VEAVLATSRKGPV
+41 VEAVLASRTGTV
-54 VVVVPDERRLPPA
+54 LVVVPDERRLPPA
-67 ASDLSSFLHALGS
+67 VSDLSAFLHALGS
-80 DRRVLPFP
+80 DRKVLPFP

-106 ARLKALAAILARE
+106 ARLKALTALLARE
-119 DVVVLA
+119 DVVVVA
-125 SAPAVLYRTAEPSVL
+125 SAPALLYRTAKPTVL
-140 KRSIRALR
+140 QGSIRTLR
-148 PKDTVDPLELERF
+148 PKATVDPLELERF

-180 RRGGILDVFPTA
+180 RRGGILDVFPPA
-192 SEWPVRVELIGDE
+192 LEWPIRIELVGDE

-221 KLAVAEIGPASEW
+221 TLAEAMIGPAGEW
-234 PVSEESLRALGGDE
+234 PVSEEHLSALGGDE
-248 ALSRAGV
+248 TLARAGV
-255 GFLVPILPQYQAS
+255 GFLLPVLPQYQAS
-268 LFDYLAPDDL
+268 LLDYLASDDL
-278 FIAEEPASI
+278 LIAEEPASI
-287 AHAAESEWERVLTS
+287 AHAAEAEWERVLAS
-301 YAEADDLD
+301 YGEADDLD
-309 RSRYAEPVKLLL
+309 RTRYAEPAKLLM
-321 DLGELDSRIE
+321 DLEELDSRIE
-331 SRAVSL
+331 ERAVSL

-354 LPSYRGRVSEFLGEV
+354 LPSYRGRVSEFLNEV
-369 RARLDSGQQVRVFAG
+369 RARLDSGQHVRVFVG

-391 CVELFAEAGIAA
+391 CVELFSEAGIAA
-403 GRTADDSRGV
+403 GRHAEDPTGV

-428 SLALAILTASDVF
+428 SLALAVFTASDVF

-481 VGLSR
+481 VGLSKI
-486 LEEPSARAQREPK
+486 EEPSARAQREPQ
-499 ASRDLPSQRFG
+499 ASR
-510 GSAEARRA
+510 
-518 EAEARAA
+518 EARAV
-525 GVGPRGTET
+525 GVGPRGT
-534 DPSAPAEPE
+534 DRS
-543 PQGSLPQR
+543 
-551 FSTNRR
+551 
-557 GGTELVALEYLGG
+557 GGTEFVALEYVGG

-584 KYSSSEGKRPRLDK
+584 KFSSSEGKRPRLDK
-598 LGGTG
+598 LGGMG
-603 WERVKRRVRKSMR
+603 WERVKRRVKKSMR
-616 DMAQELLRLYAQ
+616 DMAQELLKLYAQ
-628 RKAAPGYAFSLD
+628 RKASPGFAFSPD
-640 NPWMREF
+640 NPWLREF
-647 EGLFAFEE
+647 EGLFAYEE
-655 TPDQRQAIED
+655 TPDQEQAIED

-693 RAAFKTVSDGKQVAV
+693 RAAFKAVSDGKQVAV

-714 LASQHLATF
+714 LASQHLSTF

-737 SRFRS
+737 SRFKS
-742 RKEQKATL
+742 RKEQKAIL
-750 DDLAAGKVDIVIG
+750 DDLSAGKVDIVIG
-763 THRLLSKDVSFAD
+763 THRLLSKDVAFSD

-788 GVSHKER
+788 GVSNKER
-795 LKALRHGVD
+795 LKGLRHGVD
-804 ALALT
+804 ALTLT

-822 GIRDLSVIETPPK
+822 GIRDLSIIETPPK
-835 DRMAIQTHISRLD
+835 DRMAIQTHIARLD

-897 QMREHE
+897 QMNEQE
-903 LEAVMLSFIRGEF
+903 LEGVMLSFIHGEF

-926 NGLDIPRVNTL
+926 NGLDIPLVNTL
-937 IVNRADRYGLSQ
+937 IVNRADRCGLSQ

-954 GRVGRSNVRAYAYF
+954 GRVGRSNRRAYAYL

-1041 TGEAPAAAR
+1041 TGEAPAALR

-1069 NQRMSIYKRASSA
+1069 NQRMSIYKRASTA
-1082 NDRETLERLQDETR
+1082 RDRETLERLQDETR

-1115 KVLANDIG
+1115 QVLANDVG

-1142 RLSAANLARL
+1142 RLSPANLARL
-1152 ATGLDEASVASEGET
+1152 ATSIDEAAVAAEGDT
-1167 VVLRIPLAA
+1167 VVLRIPLPV
-1176 GSEASEVLSGVR
+1176 GSEATEVLTAIR

>member
-1 MTEVS
+1 MTERGRS
-6 RNSLARALDG
+6 SLDRALDG
-16 SELLSIARVTPPSR
+16 SEVLEIARVTPPAR

-41 VEAVLATSRKGPV
+41 VEAVLASFHEGRRGPV

-67 ASDLSSFLHALGS
+67 VSDLASFLHALGS
-80 DRRVLPFP
+80 DRKVLPFP

-106 ARLKALAAILARE
+106 ARLKGLAALLSRE
-119 DVVVLA
+119 QVVVVA

-140 KRSIRALR
+140 QSSIRTLR
-148 PKDTVDPLELERF
+148 PKATVDPLELERF

-180 RRGGILDVFPTA
+180 RRGGILDVFPPA
-192 SEWPVRVELIGDE
+192 LEWPIRIELVGDE

-221 KLAVAEIGPASEW
+221 TLAEAMIGPAGEW
-234 PVSEESLRALGGDE
+234 PVSEEHLSALGGDE
-248 ALSRAGV
+248 TLARAGV
-255 GFLVPILPQYQAS
+255 GFLLPVLPQYQAS
-268 LFDYLAPDDL
+268 LLDYLASDDL
-278 FIAEEPASI
+278 LIAEEPASI
-287 AHAAESEWERVLTS
+287 AHAAEAEWERVLAS
-301 YAEADDLD
+301 YGEADDLD
-309 RSRYAEPVKLLL
+309 RTRYAEPAKLLM
-321 DLGELDSRIE
+321 DLEELDSRIE
-331 SRAVSL
+331 ERAVSL

-354 LPSYRGRVSEFLGEV
+354 LPSYRGRVSEFLNEV
-369 RARLDSGQQVRVFAG
+369 RARLDSGQHVRVFVG

-391 CVELFAEAGIAA
+391 CVELFSEAGIAA
-403 GRTADDSRGV
+403 GRHAEDPKRV

-428 SLALAILTASDVF
+428 SISLAVLTASDVF

-481 VGLSR
+481 VGLSKI
-486 LEEPSARAQREPK
+486 EEPSARAQREPQ
-499 ASRDLPSQRFG
+499 ASR
-510 GSAEARRA
+510 
-518 EAEARAA
+518 EARAV
-525 GVGPRGTET
+525 GVGPRGT
-534 DPSAPAEPE
+534 DRS
-543 PQGSLPQR
+543 
-551 FSTNRR
+551 
-557 GGTELVALEYLGG
+557 GGTEFVALEYVGG

-584 KYSSSEGKRPRLDK
+584 KFSSSEGKRPRLDK

-603 WERVKRRVRKSMR
+603 WERVKRRVKKSMR
-616 DMAQELLRLYAQ
+616 DMAQELLKLYAQ
-628 RKAAPGYAFSLD
+628 RKASPGFAFSPD
-640 NPWMREF
+640 NAWLREF
-647 EGLFAFEE
+647 EGLFAYEE
-655 TPDQRQAIED
+655 TPDQEQAIED

-693 RAAFKTVSDGKQVAV
+693 RAAFKAVSDGKQVAV

-742 RKEQKATL
+742 RKEQKAIL
-750 DDLAAGKVDIVIG
+750 DDLAVGKVDIVIG
-763 THRLLSKDVSFAD
+763 THRLLSKDVAFSD

-788 GVSHKER
+788 GVTHKER

-835 DRMAIQTHISRLD
+835 DRMAIQTHIARLD

-883 KRLVPEARIVVGHG
+883 KRLVPEARVVVGHG
-897 QMREHE
+897 QMNEQE
-903 LEAVMLSFIRGEF
+903 LEGVMLSFIRGEF
-916 DILVSTTIIE
+916 DILVSTSIIE
-926 NGLDIPRVNTL
+926 NGLDIPLVNTL

-954 GRVGRSNVRAYAYF
+954 GRVGRSNRRAYAYL

-996 FRIAAL
+996 FRVAAL

-1041 TGEAPAAAR
+1041 TGEAPAALR

-1082 NDRETLERLQDETR
+1082 RDRETLERLQDETR

-1115 KVLANDIG
+1115 QVLANDVG

-1130 RGKLAFRLGPGA
+1130 RGKLAFRLGRGA
-1142 RLSAANLARL
+1142 RLSPANLARL
-1152 ATGLDEASVASEGET
+1152 ATSMDEAAVAVEGDT
-1167 VVLRIPLAA
+1167 VVLRVALPV
-1176 GSEASEVLSGVR
+1176 GSEATEVLTAIR

>member
-1 MTEVS
+1 MTERGRS
-6 RNSLARALDG
+6 SLDRSLDG
-16 SELLSIARVTPPSR
+16 SEVLEMARVTPPTR

-41 VEAVLATSRKGPV
+41 VEAVLASRKGPV
-54 VVVVPDERRLPPA
+54 LVVVPDERRLPPA
-67 ASDLSSFLHALGS
+67 VSDLTSFLHALGS
-80 DRRVLPFP
+80 DRKVLPFP

-95 RGLSPHLDVVA
+95 QGLTPHLDVVA
-106 ARLKALAAILARE
+106 ARLKGLAALLSRDE
-119 DVVVLA
+119 VVVVA
-125 SAPAVLYRTAEPSVL
+125 SAPALLYRTAEPSVL
-140 KRSIRALR
+140 QSSIRTLR
-148 PKDTVDPLELERF
+148 PKERVDPIELERV

-180 RRGGILDVFPTA
+180 RRGGILDVFPPA
-192 SEWPVRVELIGDE
+192 LEWPIRIEFVGDE
-205 IEEIRTFDPES
+205 IEEMRTFDPES

-221 KLAVAEIGPASEW
+221 TLAEATIGPAGEW
-234 PVSEESLRALGGDE
+234 PVSEEHLSALGGDE
-248 ALSRAGV
+248 TLARAGV
-255 GFLVPILPQYQAS
+255 GFLLPVLPQYQAS
-268 LFDYLAPDDL
+268 LFDYLGSGDL
-278 FIAEEPASI
+278 LIAEEPASI
-287 AHAAESEWERVLTS
+287 AHAAEAEWERVLAS
-301 YAEADDLD
+301 YGDAADLD
-309 RSRYAEPVKLLL
+309 RSRYAEPAKLLM
-321 DLGELDSRIE
+321 DLEELDSRIE
-331 SRAVSL
+331 ERAVSL

-342 LGEDTHHLSTHI
+342 LGEDPHHLSTHI
-354 LPSYRGRVSEFLGEV
+354 LPSYRGRVSEFLNEV
-369 RARLDSGQQVRVFAG
+369 RARLDSGQHVRVFVG

-391 CVELFAEAGIAA
+391 CVELFSEAGIAA
-403 GRTADDSRGV
+403 GRHAENPTGV

-428 SLALAILTASDVF
+428 SISLAVFTASDVF
-441 AEPPRPTA
+441 AEPPRPTS

-481 VGLSR
+481 VGLFKI
-486 LEEPSARAQREPK
+486 EEPSARAQREPQ
-499 ASRDLPSQRFG
+499 ASR
-510 GSAEARRA
+510 
-518 EAEARAA
+518 EARAV
-525 GVGPRGTET
+525 GVGPHGT
-534 DPSAPAEPE
+534 DRS
-543 PQGSLPQR
+543 
-551 FSTNRR
+551 

-584 KYSSSEGKRPRLDK
+584 KFSSSEGKQPRLDK
-598 LGGTG
+598 LGGMG
-603 WERVKRRVRKSMR
+603 WERVKRRVKKSMR
-616 DMAQELLRLYAQ
+616 DMAQELLKLYAQ
-628 RKAAPGYAFSLD
+628 RKASPGFAFSPDSSWL
-640 NPWMREF
+640 REF

-693 RAAFKTVSDGKQVAV
+693 RAAFKAVSDARQVAV

-742 RKEQKATL
+742 RREQKAIL
-750 DDLAAGKVDIVIG
+750 DDLAAGKIDIVIG
-763 THRLLSKDVSFAD
+763 THRLLSKDVAFSD

-788 GVSHKER
+788 GVTHKER
-795 LKALRHGVD
+795 LKALRQGVD

-835 DRMAIQTHISRLD
+835 DRMAIQTHIARLD
-848 SKVLSEAIRYELGRG
+848 AKVLSEAIRYELGRS
-863 GQVYFVHNRVGSIYS
+863 GQVYFVHNRVGSIHS

-883 KRLVPEARIVVGHG
+883 KRLVPEARLVVGHG
-897 QMREHE
+897 QMNEQE
-903 LEAVMLSFIRGEF
+903 LEGVMISFIRGEF

-926 NGLDIPRVNTL
+926 NGLDIPLVNTL

-954 GRVGRSNVRAYAYF
+954 GRVGRSNRRAYAYL
-968 LVPEETHLT
+968 LVPEEMHLT

-1041 TGEAPAAAR
+1041 TGEAPAALR

-1056 IELRIPEEFIPDM
+1056 IELRIPEEFIADM

-1082 NDRETLERLQDETR
+1082 RDRETLERLQDETR

-1115 KVLANDIG
+1115 QVLANDIG
-1123 LSGIERE
+1123 LSAIERE
-1130 RGKLAFRLGPGA
+1130 RGKLAFRLRPGA
-1142 RLSAANLARL
+1142 GPSPASLARL
-1152 ATGLDEASVASEGET
+1152 ATGIDEAAVAAEGDT
-1167 VVLRIPLAA
+1167 VVLRVPLPP
-1176 GSEASEVLSGVR
+1176 GSEATEVLTAIR